1 MRVTLSNSS
10 LKWMTRMWSKA
21 HWQHIGTRGHLSLDF
36 DYCGYGRDRAHED
49 IEDVPLLVVVEAQPL
64 G

>member
-1 MRVTLSNSS
+1 
-10 LKWMTRMWSKA
+10 MTRMWSKA